1 MSSYTGTVKWFNEE
15 KGYGFISANDGN
27 DIFVHHSQLKENGPS
42 ACPPLLC
49 ATKAVPQINAVRT
62 NRSEFLICLLFICIF
77 SSYLVYCQIVTL
89 FL

>member
-1 MSSYTGTVKWFNEE
+1 MKKKLFGLILSSNLITGSNTTLPTRLR
-15 KGYGFISANDGN
+15 I
-27 DIFVHHSQLKENGPS
+27 QLKENGPS

-62 NRSEFLICLLFICIF
+62 NRSEFLICLLFICIP